1 MTNNL
6 YFSSPPTAA
15 AFDCLFPTK
24 FDKEWSIYKFSFQY
38 PILEQKSQLM
48 GCDGCG
54 ERFCLMG
61 LTHSSLPPSLP
72 PGNQR
77 CWLMSSFCRAVSSQC
92 ISTNFT
98 LAGENYRSGFPTKL
112 NVLCAWDWI
121 SEPLLFFCLAESRQ
135 FLSFSAFQDSFVE
148 QLRRWTRS
156 FIASFALMLV
166 QIQDTHNDTH
176 RYPHWVPPQCQE
188 VRIFK
193 TN

>member
-1 MTNNL
+1 MGVVKDSAWWVLLTHPCHQKKETN
-6 YFSSPPTAA
+6 
-15 AFDCLFPTK
+15 
-24 FDKEWSIYKFSFQY
+24 
-38 PILEQKSQLM
+38 
-48 GCDGCG
+48 
-54 ERFCLMG
+54 

-156 FIASFALMLV
+156 FIASFALILV
-166 QIQDTHNDTH
+166 QIPDT
-176 RYPHWVPPQCQE
+176 RYPQIPTLGPTIPWDKCHE
-188 VRIFK
+188 V
-193 TN
+193 TNYSTLHEPLILLLYILSLKILPSPLQTL

>member
-1 MTNNL
+1 M
-6 YFSSPPTAA
+6 
-15 AFDCLFPTK
+15 
-24 FDKEWSIYKFSFQY
+24 
-38 PILEQKSQLM
+38 LEQKIQLM

-61 LTHSSLPPSLP
+61 LTHSS
-72 PGNQR
+72 
-77 CWLMSSFCRAVSSQC
+77 MSSKKKKKILLTHPCRHLCRLATNAAGLCHLSDVSSHSSQC

-121 SEPLLFFCLAESRQ
+121 SEPLLFFCL
-135 FLSFSAFQDSFVE
+135 SFSAFQDSFVE

-156 FIASFALMLV
+156 FIASFALILV
-166 QIQDTHNDTH
+166 QIPDTHNDTH